1 MTFPVFDAVTGK
13 GSKAD
18 YGIAGFLVLRLT
30 GWRFPGDPSPTPP
43 CISPNS
49 CVAGT
54 VVRYTYDRTAARRR
68 TGPLRGLHLPRQ
80 LGAAFMFK
88 RQKLIGIVASLVLAG
103 VGTILLAS
111 YVRGAEQRATGG
123 EARVG
128 VLVVSEAIPEGTAA
142 GDMAG
147 RVRTE
152 SVPVKVAAEGAIAN
166 LGSVAGLVT
175 GVDLLPGEQLVKGRF
190 ATAVEAGK
198 VAVPPNSL
206 EVTVLLSAVQAA
218 GGKVRVG
225 DSVAVLVSFEDP
237 STTHLFLQKVPVTG
251 VRTEGG
257 EPVTSKPEAAGPV
270 GNLFVTLAL
279 DAPSVERVVFAA
291 EHGSLWLA
299 GQPPNSDEGGTQVQT
314 RAGMNL

>member
-1 MTFPVFDAVTGK
+1 
-13 GSKAD
+13 
-18 YGIAGFLVLRLT
+18 
-30 GWRFPGDPSPTPP
+30 
-43 CISPNS
+43 
-49 CVAGT
+49 
-54 VVRYTYDRTAARRR
+54 
-68 TGPLRGLHLPRQ
+68 
-80 LGAAFMFK
+80 MFK

-111 YVRGAEQRATGG
+111 YVRGTEQRATGG

-166 LGSVAGLVT
+166 LGSVAGMVT

-206 EVTVLLSAVQAA
+206 EVTVLLNAVQAA